1 MFKNTIEFLDSI
13 LDMGIPGF
21 DCIAYK
27 DGKEIFR
34 YMNGYRDRENKI
46 PVNGSEKYNIYSA
59 SKPFTCTAALQLWE
73 KGLFSLDDKL
83 SEYIPEFSEMTVR
96 TKDGEIVKAEKEITI
111 LDLFRMTSGLDYR
124 TNSPSLALAKSETGG
139 RCPTVE
145 TIRYLAR
152 EPLAFHPGERYL
164 YSLSHDVIA
173 ALVEIISGKRF
184 GEYVK
189 ENIFDVVGMKDTTF
203 DRDSVNDDDIACQ
216 FQYNSET
223 KEYRQISKAISTY
236 RLGTEYESGGAG
248 AVSTVND
255 YIKFLEAMRIGDV
268 VLKKETIDL
277 MSTNKLTEK
286 QHQTY
291 GNPGYGYGLGMR
303 TPLANPLSNF
313 GWGGAAGAHLAI
325 YQKLGVTV
333 FYAQHVLLSPVQ
345 PIRRKIGDIIICDI
359 FGEPLAD
366 ISDTPS
372 ENKTTLY

>member
-1 MFKNTIEFLDSI
+1 MFENTKEFLDSI
-13 LDMGIPGF
+13 LEMGIPGF

-46 PVNGSEKYNIYSA
+46 PVDGTEKYNIYSA

-83 SEYIPEFSEMTVR
+83 SKYIPEFSEMTVQ
-96 TKDGEIVKAEKEITI
+96 TEEGIKKAKNEITL
-111 LDLFRMTSGLDYR
+111 LDLFRMTAGFNYA
-124 TNSPSLALAKSETGG
+124 TNSPSLQLAKKETAG

-145 TIRYLAR
+145 TIKYLAR
-152 EPLAFHPGERYL
+152 EPLSFEPGTRYM
-164 YSLSHDVIA
+164 YSLCHDVIA

-189 ENIFDVVGMKDTTF
+189 ENIFDVLSMENTTF

-236 RLGTEYESGGAG
+236 RLGTDYESGGAG

-255 YIKFLEAMRIGDV
+255 YIKFLEALRVGNV
-268 VLKKETIDL
+268 VLKKETIDY

-286 QHQTY
+286 QLQTY

-303 TPLANPLSNF
+303 TPLSNPLSNF

-345 PIRRKIGDIIICDI
+345 PIRRKIGDIIIKDI

-366 ISDTPS
+366 ITENPS